1 MKRAVVLSWVAL
13 GTIVFSSS
21 LAVEP
26 ASAAKKYTLSER
38 QVALRK
44 EVDAGQKANELT
56 LKEAQGLRDRLD
68 SIKNDETKMEG
79 KNAGQLSYKDQGKLE
94 KRLNSI
100 SVDMQKE
107 KLAKRVTAR

>member
-13 GTIVFSSS
+13 GTVAFMSASG
-21 LAVEP
+21 AQP
-26 ASAAKKYTLSER
+26 ASAKKWTISQR

-44 EVDAGQKANELT
+44 EVDSGLKANELT

-68 SIKNDETKMEG
+68 SVTDDETKMKA

-94 KRLNSI
+94 KKLNSI
-100 SVDMQKE
+100 SLDMQKD
-107 KLAKRVTAR
+107 KLNKRVVVK